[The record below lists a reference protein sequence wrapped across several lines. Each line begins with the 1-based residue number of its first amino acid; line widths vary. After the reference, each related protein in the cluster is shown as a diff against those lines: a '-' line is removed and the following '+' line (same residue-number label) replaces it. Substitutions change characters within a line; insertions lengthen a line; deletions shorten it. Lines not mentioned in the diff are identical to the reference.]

1 MKEEEIL
8 TDRQIN
14 NAWGNADFGQI
25 DKRKIIGNALLKY
38 ATGYKTGH
46 TAECICLEL
55 GLITKRHMLSV
66 KGKLYLFAHFSQGL
80 SV

>member
-14 NAWGNADFGQI
+14 DAWGNADFGQV

-38 ATGYKTGH
+38 ATGRKTGR
-46 TAECICLEL
+46 TIESICLEL
-55 GLITKRHMLSV
+55 GLITKRCALSV
-66 KGKLYLFAHFSQGL
+66 KGKIYLFAHFSQGL